1 MTPKATV
8 YLETTI
14 PSFLTGRPSNNLV
27 LAGQQ
32 QLTRRR
38 WSTRKRHYRLFISEL
53 VIEEAG
59 KGDSQAARKRIDSIK
74 NLPLLEI
81 DDEAIDLGARILKT
95 GVIPQK
101 AAADAGHIAVAA
113 RHGIDYLLTW
123 NCKHIANAEI
133 IRRLDQMIRDAGFL
147 APTICTCAK
156 FPQGGCGVPPQAVRE
171 VSLAFVALAKQA
183 RLPSSSPPVDDFPA
197 QS

>member
-1 MTPKATV
+1 MNPKATV

-32 QLTRRR
+32 QLTRRW
-38 WSTRKRHYRLFISEL
+38 WSTRKRHYSLFISEL

-81 DDEAIDLGARILKT
+81 DDEAIKLGARILKI

-133 IRRLDQMIRDAGFL
+133 IRRLDQVIRDAGYL
-147 APTICTCAK
+147 APTICTPTEL
-156 FPQGGCGVPPQAVRE
+156 FGGQDHE
-171 VSLAFVALAKQA
+171 
-183 RLPSSSPPVDDFPA
+183 
-197 QS
+197 

>member
-1 MTPKATV
+1 MNPKATV

-14 PSFLTGRPSNNLV
+14 PSFLTARPSNDLI

-32 QLTRRR
+32 QLTLR
-38 WSTRKRHYRLFISEL
+38 WWNSRKRHYSEFISEL

-59 KGDSQAARKRIDSIK
+59 RGDSQAARKRMDVIK
-74 NLPLLEI
+74 KLPVLEI
-81 DDEAIDLGARILKT
+81 DDATIKLGARILKS
-95 GVIPQK
+95 GVIPKK

-133 IRRLDQMIRDAGFL
+133 IRRLDQVIRDHGYL
-147 APTICTCAK
+147 APTICTPTEL
-156 FPQGGCGVPPQAVRE
+156 FGGHNHE
-171 VSLAFVALAKQA
+171 
-183 RLPSSSPPVDDFPA
+183 
-197 QS
+197 

>member
-1 MTPKATV
+1 MNPKATV

-14 PSFLTGRPSNNLV
+14 PSFLTARPSNNLI

-32 QLTRRR
+32 QLTRR
-38 WSTRKRHYRLFISEL
+38 WWNTRKRHYSIFISEL
-53 VIEEAG
+53 VLEEAE
-59 KGDSQAARKRIDSIK
+59 KRDSQAARKRIDAIK
-74 NLPLLEI
+74 NMPNLEI
-81 DDEAIDLGARILKT
+81 DDEAIKLGARILKI

-133 IRRLDQMIRDAGFL
+133 IRRLDQVIRDAGYL
-147 APTICTCAK
+147 APTICTPTEL
-156 FPQGGCGVPPQAVRE
+156 FGGQDHE
-171 VSLAFVALAKQA
+171 
-183 RLPSSSPPVDDFPA
+183 
-197 QS
+197 

>member
-1 MTPKATV
+1 MTHKATV

-14 PSFLTGRPSNNLV
+14 PSFLTARPSNDLI

-32 QLTRRR
+32 QLTLR
-38 WSTRKRHYRLFISEL
+38 WWNTRKRRYSVFISEL
-53 VIEEAG
+53 VIAEAG
-59 KGDSQAARKRIDSIK
+59 KGDSQAARKRIDAIK
-74 NLPLLEI
+74 NLPVLEI
-81 DDEAIDLGARILKT
+81 DDETIKLGARILKS

-133 IRRLDQMIRDAGFL
+133 IRRLDQVIRDQGYI
-147 APTICTCAK
+147 APTICTPPEL
-156 FPQGGCGVPPQAVRE
+156 FGGHNHE
-171 VSLAFVALAKQA
+171 
-183 RLPSSSPPVDDFPA
+183 
-197 QS
+197 

>member
-1 MTPKATV
+1 MNPKATV

-14 PSFLTGRPSNNLV
+14 PSFLTARPSNDLI

-32 QLTRRR
+32 QLTLR
-38 WSTRKRHYRLFISEL
+38 WWNSRKRHYSVFISEL

-59 KGDSQAARKRIDSIK
+59 RGDSQAARKRMDAI
-74 NLPLLEI
+74 NGLPLLEI
-81 DDEAIDLGARILKT
+81 DDATIKLGAQILKS

-133 IRRLDQMIRDAGFL
+133 IRRLDQVIRDHGYL
-147 APTICTCAK
+147 APTICTPTEL
-156 FPQGGCGVPPQAVRE
+156 FGVHNHE
-171 VSLAFVALAKQA
+171 
-183 RLPSSSPPVDDFPA
+183 
-197 QS
+197 

>member
-1 MTPKATV
+1 MSATKSKASV

-14 PSFLTGRPSNNLV
+14 PSFLTARPSNDLI

-32 QLTRRR
+32 QLTLR
-38 WSTRKRHYRLFISEL
+38 WWKTRKRLYSVFISEL

-59 KGDSQAARKRIDSIK
+59 RGDHQAARKRINSIK
-74 NLPLLEI
+74 NLPALEI
-81 DDEAIDLGARILKT
+81 DDATIRLGAKILDS

-101 AAADAGHIAVAA
+101 AAADAGHISVAA

-133 IRRLDQMIRDAGFL
+133 IRQLDKIIRNSGYT
-147 APTICTCAK
+147 PPIICTPTEL
-156 FPQGGCGVPPQAVRE
+156 FGG
-171 VSLAFVALAKQA
+171 
-183 RLPSSSPPVDDFPA
+183 
-197 QS
+197 